1 MHEDSLADDV
11 GARTRQYNDV
21 MEGADVLVPVLTAPA
36 ASPTAPL
43 AAAQRPCPWAKAP
56 VAPQHDVSFADVMSE
71 ELARALQQQDLVAQS
86 EPPFPLVAAGEGEG
100 CLAAAVGPPP
110 LEEDCSDDHA
120 LALLLQS
127 EYDREHD
134 TVLCREERKFNG
146 ASKVSVSFDNYR
158 RAREPVE
165 TDSEDDDEDMGLGQS
180 GGRHWDSFERDQ
192 RTSQA
197 IGRSGVARQAGGG
210 FTTKHDATV
219 CGRRNACRV
228 MELPPGISTGDGAGF
243 DMRLSNH
250 VYNSLKVHSAQEGRR
265 AARLHDKREKATAEQ
280 SLDPNTRL
288 LLYKLVNREILDEV
302 NGCISTGKESCVF
315 HAAGGKS
322 EEFAVPAECAVKVF
336 KTTLNEFKN
345 REQYIREDFRF
356 RDRFNKLNPR
366 KVIHLWAEKEMHNLR
381 KIERAGLP
389 CPSVVLLKKHLLVMS
404 FVGADGV
411 PAPQLRE
418 AQLAGEQLAS
428 AYAQTV
434 RLARELYSR
443 CQLVHADLSE
453 YNLLWHQGQ
462 VVLIDVS
469 QAVDR
474 LHPHALEFLLRDCTN
489 VSRFFEKQGLADV
502 LSPKELFTQVCGLNL
517 PGEGAELLSQIQNY
531 ERNEQLLTRENQRK
545 ADLFDT
551 LFEKSMDEKC
561 RIGNESAAKPA
572 PTREAV
578 EGEGT
583 AQSQ

>member
-1 MHEDSLADDV
+1 
-11 GARTRQYNDV
+11 
-21 MEGADVLVPVLTAPA
+21 MEGADVLVVPVLTSSA
-36 ASPTAPL
+36 ASTTVPL
-43 AAAQRPCPWAKAP
+43 AAATQRPCPWGNVPA
-56 VAPQHDVSFADVMSE
+56 APQHDVSFADVMSE
-71 ELARALQQQDLVAQS
+71 ELARALEQDDLAAAQS
-86 EPPFPLVAAGEGEG
+86 GDPTLPLVAGEVELGA
-100 CLAAAVGPPP
+100 LAAQ
-110 LEEDCSDDHA
+110 EDCSDDHA

-134 TVLCREERKFNG
+134 SVLGREERKFNG

-158 RAREPVE
+158 RAREEPLE
-165 TDSEDDDEDMGLGQS
+165 TDSEEDDDEDGGLGR
-180 GGRHWDSFERDQ
+180 GGARHWDSFERDQ
-192 RTSQA
+192 RSSQA
-197 IGRSGVARQAGGG
+197 IGRSGVARQADGG
-210 FTTKHDATV
+210 FTTKHDATI

-265 AARLHDKREKATAEQ
+265 AARLHDKREKATTEQ

-315 HAAGGKS
+315 HASGGRS
-322 EEFAVPAECAVKVF
+322 EEFSVPAECAVKVF

-366 KVIHLWAEKEMHNLR
+366 KVIHLWAEKEMHNLK

-404 FVGADGV
+404 FVGMDGV

-418 AQLAGEQLAS
+418 AGLDGEQLAS

-434 RLARELYSR
+434 QLARDLYGR

-453 YNLLWHQGQ
+453 YNLLWHQGR

-489 VSRFFEKQGLADV
+489 VSRFFEKRGLPDV
-502 LSPKELFTQVCGLNL
+502 LSPKELFTHVCGLNL

-531 ERNEQLLTRENQRK
+531 ERNEQLLMRENQRK

-551 LFEKSMDEKC
+551 LFEKSMDEKS
-561 RIGNESAAKPA
+561 RIGNESAAKLQ
-572 PTREAV
+572 TREGV
-578 EGEGT
+578 DEIT
-583 AQSQ
+583 QSN

>member
-1 MHEDSLADDV
+1 
-11 GARTRQYNDV
+11 

-100 CLAAAVGPPP
+100 CLAAVAGPPP

-219 CGRRNACRV
+219 CGRRNACRFWNHCLDGN
-228 MELPPGISTGDGAGF
+228 LPPTASGLGSPLRQMKEHRTGECSGRGVD
-243 DMRLSNH
+243 S
-250 VYNSLKVHSAQEGRR
+250 KQEGRGG
-265 AARLHDKREKATAEQ
+265 ASREQHACGVQEQ

-551 LFEKSMDEKC
+551 LFEKSMDEKS

>member
-1 MHEDSLADDV
+1 
-11 GARTRQYNDV
+11 
-21 MEGADVLVPVLTAPA
+21 MESAEVIVPVLTTP
-36 ASPTAPL
+36 PGAPL
-43 AAAQRPCPWAKAP
+43 TASKSSCPWGNASST
-56 VAPQHDVSFADVMSE
+56 PQQDVSFADVMSE
-71 ELARALQQQDLVAQS
+71 ELARALEQEELVSAAHGNH
-86 EPPFPLVAAGEGEG
+86 PVVPLVGEAVTAAAGAEVFV
-100 CLAAAVGPPP
+100 A
-110 LEEDCSDDHA
+110 EEDCSDDHA

-134 TVLCREERKFNG
+134 TVLGREERKFNG
-146 ASKVSVSFDNYR
+146 DSKVSVSFNNYR
-158 RAREPVE
+158 RAREPVL
-165 TDSEDDDEDMGLGQS
+165 TDSEEDDEDGLDGGLGS
-180 GGRHWDSFERDQ
+180 GGARHWDSFERNQ
-192 RTSQA
+192 KTAPA
-197 IGRSGVARQAGGG
+197 IGRSGVARQADGG

-228 MELPPGISTGDGAGF
+228 MELPPGISTGDGGGF

-322 EEFAVPAECAVKVF
+322 EEFAVPVECAVKVF

-356 RDRFNKLNPR
+356 RERFNKLNPR

-404 FVGADGV
+404 FVGVDGV
-411 PAPQLRE
+411 PAPQLRD
-418 AQLAGEQLAS
+418 AALAGDQLAS
-428 AYAQTV
+428 AYTQTV
-434 RLARELYSR
+434 QLARDLYDR

-453 YNLLWHQGQ
+453 YNLLWHQGR
-462 VVLIDVS
+462 VVIIDVS

-474 LHPHALEFLLRDCTN
+474 MHPHALEFLLRDCTN
-489 VSRFFEKQGLADV
+489 VSRFFQRQGLPDV
-502 LSPKELFTQVCGLNL
+502 LSAKELFTQVCGLNL
-517 PGEGAELLSQIQNY
+517 PGEGAELLCQIQNY
-531 ERNEQLLTRENQRK
+531 EKNEQLLTRENQRK

-551 LFEKSMDEKC
+551 LFEKSMDKKS
-561 RIGNESAAKPA
+561 RIGNESAA
-572 PTREAV
+572 TTEEARQDEV
-578 EGEGT
+578 DET
-583 AQSQ
+583 AQSN